1 MVEKDEKKIAIAIIG
16 GTGALGS
23 ALAMRWLL
31 AGYKIIIG
39 SRNQEKADDLASKL
53 ANQLNRHEITVE
65 TNAKASAIADIVVL
79 AVPYSAH
86 SDTLKDIA
94 TSVQGKIVIET
105 TVPLRPPK
113 VARVSLPKRGC
124 VAAVTQEFLGD
135 HADVVSTLHTV
146 SATHLGDFEHEL
158 FGDVLVYGN
167 KKSSRQIAINLI
179 EDIGLKGW
187 HGGSIENSAAS
198 EAMTSVMIFMN
209 KYYSLKGAGIQVISE
224 GQKD

>member
-1 MVEKDEKKIAIAIIG
+1 MEIDQKKIAIVG

-31 AGYKIIIG
+31 AGHKIIIG
-39 SRNQEKADDLASKL
+39 SRNQEKAIDFADKL
-53 ANQLNRHEITVE
+53 SSQLNRYEITVE
-65 TNAKASAIADIVVL
+65 TNAKASASADIVIL
-79 AVPYSAH
+79 TVPYSAH
-86 SDTLKDIA
+86 EETLQDIA
-94 TSVQGKIVIET
+94 TSVAGKILIET

-113 VARVSLPKRGC
+113 VARVSLPQRGC
-124 VAAVTQEFLGD
+124 VAAITQEFLGE

-146 SATHLGDFEHEL
+146 SAMHLGDLEHEL
-158 FGDVLVYGN
+158 LGDVLVYGN
-167 KKSSRQIAINLI
+167 KKSSRQIVINLI
-179 EDIGLKGW
+179 EELGLKGW

-209 KYYSLKGAGIQVISE
+209 KYYGLKGAGIQVISE